1 MTRPLPSVPLGSPY
15 PAPVLSSLPAPKS
28 LIQGIPKVPGVNKST
43 QSLSADFG
51 DNILLLPG
59 TCLSLL
65 VEPREIWLT
74 VCFPQK
80 SDQGQVI
87 ASGCME
93 NPFYHLCRCY
103 RGLLGGSVV
112 KNPPA
117 NARDVGSIPGLGRS
131 TGEKE
136 MAVHS
141 SILAW
146 GVPWTEQLQSMGSQK
161 SQTQLSD

>member
-1 MTRPLPSVPLGSPY
+1 MARPLPSVPLGSPY

-28 LIQGIPKVPGVNKST
+28 LIQGIPEVPGVNKST

-93 NPFYHLCRCY
+93 NPF
-103 RGLLGGSVV
+103 
-112 KNPPA
+112 
-117 NARDVGSIPGLGRS
+117 
-131 TGEKE
+131 
-136 MAVHS
+136 
-141 SILAW
+141 
-146 GVPWTEQLQSMGSQK
+146 
-161 SQTQLSD
+161 